1 MVYQDTIQ
9 PETQAMYDSIMHQ
22 IGLSQQGYYLEA
34 CFDHL
39 PVLQDDEMQH
49 AQTNKVE
56 VDTYSIMLKDGIIT
70 PEQYASEFDIELQ
83 PIDRTQSQQAALAQ
97 AQTNLKG
104 TVGGLDGIISLNTA
118 VSSGQ
123 MDRQTAVNMLINYYG
138 YDLTVANSL
147 ITQPAPVITP
157 VTV

>member
-1 MVYQDTIQ
+1 M
-9 PETQAMYDSIMHQ
+9 
-22 IGLSQQGYYLEA
+22 GLSQQGYYLEA
-34 CFDHL
+34 DFSHL
-39 PVLQDDEMQH
+39 PVLQDDEKQH
-49 AQTNKVE
+49 AETNKIE

-70 PEQYASEFDIELQ
+70 PEQYANEFDIEIQ

-118 VSSGQ
+118 VSGGQ

-147 ITQPAPVITP
+147 ITQPKEVIPP

>member
-1 MVYQDTIQ
+1 
-9 PETQAMYDSIMHQ
+9 MYDSIMHQ
-22 IGLSQQGYYLEA
+22 VGLSQQGYYLEA

-39 PVLQDDEMQH
+39 PVLQDDEMQE
-49 AQTNKVE
+49 AQSNKIE
-56 VDTYSIMLKDGIIT
+56 VDTYSIMLRDGIIT

-104 TVGGLDGIISLNTA
+104 TVAGLDGIIALNNA
-118 VSSGQ
+118 VAISQ
-123 MDRQTAVNMLINYYG
+123 MDRTTAVNTLINYYG
-138 YDLTVANSL
+138 YDSVTANSM
-147 ITQPAPVITP
+147 ITAPIEPTAP